1 MRVVP
6 SRRAVA
12 VGVGVLVLREG
23 KVLLGRRRG
32 SHGTGTWSAPGGRL
46 EFGESIEE
54 CARREL
60 REETSL
66 ELGPVVLGPFTND
79 LFAEV
84 QEQYLTV
91 FVVASQTVGEPV
103 NAEPHKCEGWAW
115 FRWSELPSPLFQPVQ
130 SLVASGYAPANA
142 PPNPSLHTEG
152 YSQLCRLPRAGELKR

>member
-1 MRVVP
+1 MQGVR
-6 SRRAVA
+6 SDRAVA
-12 VGVGVLVLREG
+12 VGVGVLVLRGG

-32 SHGTGTWSAPGGRL
+32 SHGSGTWSAPGGRL

-66 ELGPVVLGPFTND
+66 ELGPVTLGPFTND

-103 NAEPHKCEGWAW
+103 NTEPHKCEGWSW
-115 FRWSELPSPLFQPVQ
+115 FHWSELPSPLFQPVQ
-130 SLVASGYAPANA
+130 WLVASGYAPQDA
-142 PPNPSLHTEG
+142 PPNPSLHPTR
-152 YSQLCRLPRAGELKR
+152 YSGLRPLPRAGELKR